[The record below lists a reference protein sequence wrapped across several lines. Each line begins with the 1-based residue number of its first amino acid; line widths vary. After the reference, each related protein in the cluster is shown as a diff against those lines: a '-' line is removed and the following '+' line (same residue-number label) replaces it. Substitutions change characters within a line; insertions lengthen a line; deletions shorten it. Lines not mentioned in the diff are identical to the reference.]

1 MFNKP
6 VYQKNILEKIFFIL
20 LGLSSLGMLL
30 LSDKVIQWKFFLD
43 TNWELSITW
52 RIISSFIFT
61 TIFSLLALFLV
72 ITNNL
77 RLIYLQIVAF
87 IIAIVITVFWIP
99 TYVIDSN
106 SSLNEKILKWTWYK
120 YDIIPV
126 FVIYLIFY
134 TLTKAFSKEIYI
146 NKVMKLI
153 SKKP

>member
-20 LGLSSLGMLL
+20 LSLSSLGMLL

-72 ITNNL
+72 LTNNL

-87 IIAIVITVFWIP
+87 IIAIVITIFWIP

-106 SSLNEKILKWTWYK
+106 SSSNEKILKWTWYK

-134 TLTKAFSKEIYI
+134 ALTKAFSKEIYI
-146 NKVMKLI
+146 NKVRKLI
-153 SKKP
+153 SKKS

>member
-1 MFNKP
+1 MFNKS

-72 ITNNL
+72 LTNNL

-106 SSLNEKILKWTWYK
+106 SSSNEKILKWTWYK

-134 TLTKAFSKEIYI
+134 ALTKAFSKEIYI
-146 NKVMKLI
+146 NKVRKLI

>member
-72 ITNNL
+72 LTNNL

-99 TYVIDSN
+99 TYVIDS
-106 SSLNEKILKWTWYK
+106 SSSSNEKILKWTWYK

-134 TLTKAFSKEIYI
+134 ALTKAFSKEIYI
-146 NKVMKLI
+146 NKVRKLI

>member
-106 SSLNEKILKWTWYK
+106 SSSNEKILKWTWYK

-134 TLTKAFSKEIYI
+134 ALTKAFSKEIYI
-146 NKVMKLI
+146 NKVRKLI
-153 SKKP
+153 SKKS